1 MTEMNKNSSNDLWVT
16 GAVDPDL
23 INITSQRVPFFQ
35 AFSTVTLGVKIAYDY
50 TAMGASQVV
59 LVVKNP
65 QANAGDLRDAGS
77 IPELGRSPG
86 GAMATHSCILAVISF
101 QELWKN
107 NSTSDILNEYCMI

>member
-1 MTEMNKNSSNDLWVT
+1 MTFGVI

-35 AFSTVTLGVKIAYDY
+35 AFSTVTLEVKISHDY

-65 QANAGDLRDAGS
+65 QANAGDLRDTGS
-77 IPELGRSPG
+77 IPELRKIPWRSHGNPLLYSCSDKFPG
-86 GAMATHSCILAVISF
+86 TLG
-101 QELWKN
+101 K
-107 NSTSDILNEYCMI
+107 